1 MTETKKNKITFNK
14 NNLSNSKEEK
24 TIYLNNKK
32 VKKILRIKNKITNP
46 KELISRSFDIYRE
59 LSLTNLKNIKNVYL
73 KEIKKYINE

>member
-73 KEIKKYINE
+73 KEINKYINE

>member
-1 MTETKKNKITFNK
+1 MTETKKNKIKFNK

-73 KEIKKYINE
+73 KEINKYINE

>member
-1 MTETKKNKITFNK
+1 MTETKNKITFNK

-73 KEIKKYINE
+73 KEINKYINE